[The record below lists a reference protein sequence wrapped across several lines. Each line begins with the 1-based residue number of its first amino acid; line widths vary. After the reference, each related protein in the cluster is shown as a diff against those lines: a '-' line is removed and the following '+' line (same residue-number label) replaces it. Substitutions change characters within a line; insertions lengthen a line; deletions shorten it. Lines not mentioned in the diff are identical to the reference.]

1 MSKSDNGTHSY
12 QQYDFEAKSKE
23 DLDATEIEIAE
34 IQERFRSGKLTSEQY
49 AKELSACQDRYFR
62 KAVARL
68 EESAAARNPG

>member
-12 QQYDFEAKSKE
+12 QQYDFEAKTKE

-49 AKELSACQDRYFR
+49 NEELRACQNRHYR

-68 EESAAARNPG
+68 KESAAARNPG